1 VEIKWDDI
9 DPVTEKRRFVKAE
22 RFAGHWAFFC
32 RRERRGV
39 WEKWANPSRTM
50 WEDLLEAL
58 ERRLARREGIELGD
72 VAAVRKLLA
81 SWRDEPMVAEDE

>member
-1 VEIKWDDI
+1 MEIKWDDV

-22 RFAGHWAFFC
+22 RFAGRWEFYC

-39 WEKWANPSRTM
+39 WEKWVNPSRDM

-58 ERRLARREGIELGD
+58 ERRLSRREGIELGD
-72 VAAVRKLLA
+72 VETVRRLLA
-81 SWRDEPMVAEDE
+81 NWRDTPTNAEAD